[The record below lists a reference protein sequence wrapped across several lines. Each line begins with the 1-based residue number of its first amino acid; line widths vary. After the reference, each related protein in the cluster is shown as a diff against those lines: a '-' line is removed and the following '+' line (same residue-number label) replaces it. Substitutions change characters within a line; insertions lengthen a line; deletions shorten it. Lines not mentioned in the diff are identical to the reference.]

1 MDNSISKMRP
11 ELVSE
16 WSSRNLPLTPDEV
29 PFGSNKM
36 YWWTGPCGHEWQ
48 TSAKARSAG
57 EKCPI
62 CANARIVAG
71 INDLATLHPELAS
84 EWSPKN
90 YPLEPTMVG
99 SGTHRKVIW
108 RGNCG
113 HEWSA

>member
-57 EKCPI
+57 ENVPSAPMQESSPVSTTWRHYI
-62 CANARIVAG
+62 RSLQANGLQRTILLNRRWLDQEH
-71 INDLATLHPELAS
+71 IE
-84 EWSPKN
+84 K
-90 YPLEPTMVG
+90 
-99 SGTHRKVIW
+99 
-108 RGNCG
+108 
-113 HEWSA
+113 